1 MSSTIK
7 QTKIIMNKLKT
18 ILITVIAL
26 TISSYAIAR
35 DQIKIVGS
43 STVYPYTTVVAER
56 FGKQGK
62 FKTPVVESTGTG
74 GGFKSFC
81 GGVGVQHPDMTG
93 ASRAI
98 KQDEME
104 LCIKNGVTEIIE
116 LPIGNDGLTFAHS
129 VKGQDVNFTK
139 AQLWKAIAHDVVIDG
154 KLAKNPYKNWNEI
167 DKSLPNIKIEILV
180 APPTSGTR
188 DAWDDLVMGKGCD
201 PEFMK
206 LADKKNCT
214 KYREDTAVIEA
225 GENDT
230 LIVQKLV
237 STPNAFGYFGYS
249 YLVANKDKIKAAKID
264 GLAPTIEG
272 IQKYTYP
279 VSRPLF
285 LYAKKAHASV
295 IPGFK
300 EFLTEY
306 TGKTAVGST
315 GYLFKVGLVPN
326 AKETEEKAREV
337 ATMLVAMKN

>member
-1 MSSTIK
+1 MI
-7 QTKIIMNKLKT
+7 KLKT
-18 ILITVIAL
+18 IFITAVAVI
-26 TISSYAIAR
+26 ISSQAIAR

-62 FKTPVVESTGTG
+62 FKAPVVESTGTG

-98 KQDEME
+98 KKDEME
-104 LCIKNGVTEIIE
+104 LCIKNGVTEILE

-129 VKGQDVNFTK
+129 IKAKDANFTK
-139 AQLWKAIAHDVVIDG
+139 AQLWKAIAHDVVVDG
-154 KLAKNPYKNWNEI
+154 KLVKNPYKNWKEI
-167 DKSLPNIKIEILV
+167 DKSLPDLKIEILV

-188 DAWDDLVMGKGCD
+188 DAWDDLIMGKGCD
-201 PEFMK
+201 EAFKK
-206 LADKKNCT
+206 LADPKNCT
-214 KYREDTAVIEA
+214 KYREDAAVIEA

-230 LIVQKLV
+230 LIVQKIN

-249 YLVANKDKIKAAKID
+249 YLIANKDKIKAAKID
-264 GLAPTIEG
+264 GIAPTIDG

-279 VSRPLF
+279 VARPLF
-285 LYAKKAHASV
+285 LYAKKAHANV

-315 GYLFKVGLVPN
+315 GYLYKVGLVPN
-326 AKETEEKAREV
+326 AKETEEKVRDI
-337 ATMLVAMKN
+337 ATKLIAMKN

>member
-1 MSSTIK
+1 MI
-7 QTKIIMNKLKT
+7 KLKT
-18 ILITVIAL
+18 IFVTAVAVM
-26 TISSYAIAR
+26 ISSQAIAR

-43 STVYPYTTVVAER
+43 STVYPYSTVVAER

-98 KQDEME
+98 KKDEIE
-104 LCIKNGVTEIIE
+104 LCVKNGVTEIIE

-129 VKGQDVNFTK
+129 VKAKDANFTK
-139 AQLWKAIAHDVVIDG
+139 AQLWKAIAHDVVVDG
-154 KLAKNPYKNWNEI
+154 KLVKNPYKNWNEI
-167 DKSLPNIKIEILV
+167 DKSLPDLKIEILV

-188 DAWDDLVMGKGCD
+188 DAWDDLVMSKGCD
-201 PEFMK
+201 EAFKK
-206 LADKKNCT
+206 LADPKNCT
-214 KYREDTAVIEA
+214 KYREDAAVIEA

-230 LIVQKLV
+230 LIVQKIV

-264 GLAPTIEG
+264 GIAPSIEG

-279 VSRPLF
+279 VARPLF
-285 LYAKKAHASV
+285 MYAKKAHASV

-300 EFLTEY
+300 EFLAEY
-306 TGKTAVGST
+306 TGKTAVGAT
-315 GYLFKVGLVPN
+315 GYLYKVGLVPN
-326 AKETEEKAREV
+326 DKATEDKVRDV
-337 ATMLVAMKN
+337 AVNLVAMKN

>member
-1 MSSTIK
+1 MI
-7 QTKIIMNKLKT
+7 KLKT
-18 ILITVIAL
+18 IFIAAVAVI
-26 TISSYAIAR
+26 ISSQAIAR

-98 KQDEME
+98 KKDEVE
-104 LCIKNGVTEIIE
+104 LCIKNGVTEILE

-129 VKGQDVNFTK
+129 IKAKDANFTK
-139 AQLWKAIAHDVVIDG
+139 AQLWKAIAHDVVVDG
-154 KLAKNPYKNWNEI
+154 KLVKNPYKNWNEI
-167 DKSLPNIKIEILV
+167 DKSLPDLKIEILV

-201 PEFMK
+201 EAFKK
-206 LADKKNCT
+206 LADPKNCT
-214 KYREDTAVIEA
+214 KYREDAAVIEA

-230 LIVQKLV
+230 LIVQKIT

-249 YLVANKDKIKAAKID
+249 YLIANKDKIKAAKID
-264 GLAPTIEG
+264 GIAPSIEG

-279 VSRPLF
+279 VARPLF
-285 LYAKKAHASV
+285 LYAKKAHANV

-300 EFLTEY
+300 EFLSEY
-306 TGKTAVGST
+306 TGKTAVGSA
-315 GYLFKVGLVPN
+315 GYLYKVGLVPN
-326 AKETEEKAREV
+326 AKETEEKVRDV
-337 ATMLVAMKN
+337 AVKLTAMKN

>member
-1 MSSTIK
+1 MI
-7 QTKIIMNKLKT
+7 KLKT
-18 ILITVIAL
+18 IFITAVAVM
-26 TISSYAIAR
+26 ISSQAIAR

-98 KQDEME
+98 KKDEME

-129 VKGQDVNFTK
+129 IKGKDVNFTK
-139 AQLWKAIAHDVVIDG
+139 AQLWKAIAHDVVVDG
-154 KLAKNPYKNWNEI
+154 KLVKNPYKNWNEI
-167 DKSLPNIKIEILV
+167 DKSLPATKIEILV

-201 PEFMK
+201 EAFKK

-214 KYREDTAVIEA
+214 KYREDAAVIEA

-230 LIVQKLV
+230 LIVQKIS

-249 YLVANKDKIKAAKID
+249 YLIANKDKIKAAKID
-264 GLAPTIEG
+264 GIAPSIEG

-279 VSRPLF
+279 VARPLF
-285 LYAKKAHASV
+285 LYAKKAHANV

-326 AKETEEKAREV
+326 AKETEEKVRDV
-337 ATMLVAMKN
+337 ATKLTAMKN

>member
-1 MSSTIK
+1 MI
-7 QTKIIMNKLKT
+7 KLKT
-18 ILITVIAL
+18 IFITAVAVI
-26 TISSYAIAR
+26 ISSQAIAR

-81 GGVGVQHPDMTG
+81 GGVGVAHPDMTG

-98 KQDEME
+98 KKDEAE

-129 VKGQDVNFTK
+129 IKAKDANFTK
-139 AQLWKAIAHDVVIDG
+139 AQLWKAIAHDVVVDG
-154 KLAKNPYKNWNEI
+154 KLVKNPYKNWNEI
-167 DKSLPNIKIEILV
+167 DKSLPDLKIEILV

-201 PEFMK
+201 EAFKK
-206 LADKKNCT
+206 LADPKNCT
-214 KYREDTAVIEA
+214 KYREDAAVIEA

-230 LIVQKLV
+230 LIVQKIV

-249 YLVANKDKIKAAKID
+249 YLIANKDKIKAAKID
-264 GLAPTIEG
+264 GIAPTIEG

-285 LYAKKAHASV
+285 LYAKKAHANV

-326 AKETEEKAREV
+326 AKETEDKVRDT
-337 ATMLVAMKN
+337 ATNLVAMKN

>member
-1 MSSTIK
+1 MI
-7 QTKIIMNKLKT
+7 KLKT
-18 ILITVIAL
+18 IFITAVAVI
-26 TISSYAIAR
+26 ISSQAIAR

-98 KQDEME
+98 KKDEME
-104 LCIKNGVTEIIE
+104 LCIKNGVTEILE

-129 VKGQDVNFTK
+129 IKAKDANFTK
-139 AQLWKAIAHDVVIDG
+139 AQLWKAIAHDVVVDG
-154 KLAKNPYKNWNEI
+154 KLVKNPYKNWKEI
-167 DKSLPNIKIEILV
+167 DKSLPDLKIEILV

-201 PEFMK
+201 EAFKK

-214 KYREDTAVIEA
+214 KYREDAAVIEA

-230 LIVQKLV
+230 LIVQKIN

-249 YLVANKDKIKAAKID
+249 YLIANKDKIKAAKID
-264 GLAPTIEG
+264 GIAPTIDG

-279 VSRPLF
+279 VARPLF
-285 LYAKKAHASV
+285 LYAKKAHANV

-326 AKETEEKAREV
+326 AKETEEKVRDV
-337 ATMLVAMKN
+337 AVKLTAMKN

>member
-1 MSSTIK
+1 MI
-7 QTKIIMNKLKT
+7 KLKT
-18 ILITVIAL
+18 IFITAVAVI
-26 TISSYAIAR
+26 ISSQAIAR

-62 FKTPVVESTGTG
+62 FKAPVVESTGTG

-98 KQDEME
+98 KKDEME
-104 LCIKNGVTEIIE
+104 LCIKNGVTEILE

-129 VKGQDVNFTK
+129 IKAKDANFTK
-139 AQLWKAIAHDVVIDG
+139 AQLWKAIAHDVVVDG
-154 KLAKNPYKNWNEI
+154 KLVKNPYKNWKEI
-167 DKSLPNIKIEILV
+167 DKSLPDLKIEILV

-188 DAWDDLVMGKGCD
+188 DAWDDLIMGKGCD
-201 PEFMK
+201 EAFKK
-206 LADKKNCT
+206 LADPKNCT
-214 KYREDTAVIEA
+214 KYREDAAVIEA

-230 LIVQKLV
+230 LIVQKIN

-249 YLVANKDKIKAAKID
+249 YLIANKDKIKAAKID
-264 GLAPTIEG
+264 GIAPTIEG

-279 VSRPLF
+279 VARPLF
-285 LYAKKAHASV
+285 LYAKKAHANV

-315 GYLFKVGLVPN
+315 GYLYKVGLVPN
-326 AKETEEKAREV
+326 AKETEEKVRDI
-337 ATMLVAMKN
+337 ATKLIAMKN

>member
-1 MSSTIK
+1 MI
-7 QTKIIMNKLKT
+7 KLKT
-18 ILITVIAL
+18 IFITAVAVI
-26 TISSYAIAR
+26 ISSQAIAR

-62 FKTPVVESTGTG
+62 FKAPVVESTGTG

-98 KQDEME
+98 KKDEME
-104 LCIKNGVTEIIE
+104 LCIKNGVTEILE

-129 VKGQDVNFTK
+129 IKAKDANFTK
-139 AQLWKAIAHDVVIDG
+139 AQLWKAIAHDVVVDG
-154 KLAKNPYKNWNEI
+154 KLVKNPYKNWKEI
-167 DKSLPNIKIEILV
+167 DKSLPDLKIEILV

-201 PEFMK
+201 EAFKK

-214 KYREDTAVIEA
+214 KYREDAAVIEA

-230 LIVQKLV
+230 LIVQKIN

-249 YLVANKDKIKAAKID
+249 YLIANKDKIKAAKID
-264 GLAPTIEG
+264 GIAPTIDG

-279 VSRPLF
+279 VARPLF
-285 LYAKKAHASV
+285 LYAKKAHANV

-315 GYLFKVGLVPN
+315 GYLYKVGLVPN
-326 AKETEEKAREV
+326 AKETEDKVRDI
-337 ATMLVAMKN
+337 ATKLIAMKN

>member
-1 MSSTIK
+1 MI
-7 QTKIIMNKLKT
+7 KLKT
-18 ILITVIAL
+18 IFITAVAVL
-26 TISSYAIAR
+26 ISSQAIAR

-98 KQDEME
+98 KKDEVE

-129 VKGQDVNFTK
+129 IKGKDVNFTK

-154 KLAKNPYKNWNEI
+154 KLVKNPYKNWNEI
-167 DKSLPNIKIEILV
+167 DKSLPAIKIEILV

-188 DAWDDLVMGKGCD
+188 DAWDELVMAKGCD

-214 KYREDTAVIEA
+214 KYREDAAVIEA

-230 LIVQKLV
+230 LIVQKLG
-237 STPNAFGYFGYS
+237 SSPNAFGYFGYS

-264 GLAPTIEG
+264 GIAPTIEG

-279 VSRPLF
+279 VARPLF

-300 EFLTEY
+300 EFLAEY

-326 AKETEEKAREV
+326 AKETEDKVRDV
-337 ATMLVAMKN
+337 ATNLVAMKN

>member
-1 MSSTIK
+1 MI
-7 QTKIIMNKLKT
+7 KLKT
-18 ILITVIAL
+18 IFITAVAVM
-26 TISSYAIAR
+26 ISSQAIAR

-98 KQDEME
+98 KKDEVE
-104 LCIKNGVTEIIE
+104 LCIKNGVTEILE

-129 VKGQDVNFTK
+129 IKAKDANFTK
-139 AQLWKAIAHDVVIDG
+139 AQLWKAIAHDVVVDG
-154 KLAKNPYKNWNEI
+154 KLVKNPYKNWNEI
-167 DKSLPNIKIEILV
+167 DKSLPDLKIEVLV

-188 DAWDDLVMGKGCD
+188 DAWDDLIMGKGCD
-201 PEFMK
+201 EAFKK
-206 LADKKNCT
+206 LADPKNCT
-214 KYREDTAVIEA
+214 KYREDAAVIEA

-230 LIVQKLV
+230 LIVQKLG
-237 STPNAFGYFGYS
+237 SSPNAFGYFGYS

-264 GLAPTIEG
+264 GIAPSIEG

-279 VSRPLF
+279 VARPLF
-285 LYAKKAHASV
+285 LYAKKAHATV

-326 AKETEEKAREV
+326 AKETEEKVRDV
-337 ATMLVAMKN
+337 AVKLTAMKN

>member
-1 MSSTIK
+1 MI
-7 QTKIIMNKLKT
+7 KLKT
-18 ILITVIAL
+18 IFITAVAVI
-26 TISSYAIAR
+26 ISSQAIAR

-98 KQDEME
+98 KKDEME

-129 VKGQDVNFTK
+129 IKGKDVNFTK
-139 AQLWKAIAHDVVIDG
+139 AQLWKAIAHDVVVDG
-154 KLAKNPYKNWNEI
+154 KLVKNPYKNWNEI
-167 DKSLPNIKIEILV
+167 DKSLPAIKIEILV

-188 DAWDDLVMGKGCD
+188 DAWDDLIMGKGCD
-201 PEFMK
+201 EAFKK
-206 LADKKNCT
+206 LADPKNCT
-214 KYREDTAVIEA
+214 KYREDAAVIEA

-230 LIVQKLV
+230 LIVQKLG
-237 STPNAFGYFGYS
+237 SSPNAFGYFGYS

-264 GLAPTIEG
+264 GIAPTIEG

-285 LYAKKAHASV
+285 LYAKKAHANV

-326 AKETEEKAREV
+326 AKETEDKVRDT
-337 ATMLVAMKN
+337 ATNLVAIKN

>member
-1 MSSTIK
+1 MI
-7 QTKIIMNKLKT
+7 KLKT
-18 ILITVIAL
+18 IFITAVAVM
-26 TISSYAIAR
+26 ISSQAIAR
-35 DQIKIVGS
+35 EQIKIVGS
-43 STVYPYTTVVAER
+43 STVYPYSTVVAER

-98 KQDEME
+98 KKDEME

-129 VKGQDVNFTK
+129 IKAKDVNFTK
-139 AQLWKAIAHDVVIDG
+139 AQLWKAIAHDVVVDG
-154 KLAKNPYKNWNEI
+154 KLVKNPYKNWNEI
-167 DKSLPNIKIEILV
+167 DKSLPDLKIEILV

-188 DAWDDLVMGKGCD
+188 DAFDDLVMGKGCD
-201 PEFMK
+201 EAFKK
-206 LADKKNCT
+206 LADPKNCT
-214 KYREDTAVIEA
+214 KYREDAAVIEA

-230 LIVQKLV
+230 LIVQKIT

-249 YLVANKDKIKAAKID
+249 YLIANKDKIKAAKID
-264 GLAPTIEG
+264 GIAPSIEG

-285 LYAKKAHASV
+285 MYAKKAHANV

-300 EFLTEY
+300 EFLSEY

-326 AKETEEKAREV
+326 AKETEEKVRDV
-337 ATMLVAMKN
+337 AVKLTAMKN

>member
-1 MSSTIK
+1 MI
-7 QTKIIMNKLKT
+7 KLKT
-18 ILITVIAL
+18 IFITAL
-26 TISSYAIAR
+26 AVMISSQAIAR
-35 DQIKIVGS
+35 DQIKVVGS

-98 KQDEME
+98 KKDEVE
-104 LCIKNGVTEIIE
+104 LCVKNGVTEIIE
-116 LPIGNDGLTFAHS
+116 LPIGNDGLTLAHS
-129 VKGQDVNFTK
+129 VKAKDANFTK
-139 AQLWKAIAHDVVIDG
+139 AQLWKAIAHDVVVDG
-154 KLAKNPYKNWNEI
+154 KLVKNPYKNWKEI
-167 DKSLPNIKIEILV
+167 DKSLPDLKIEILV

-188 DAWDDLVMGKGCD
+188 DAWDELVMGKGCD

-206 LADKKNCT
+206 LADKKKCT
-214 KYREDTAVIEA
+214 KYREDAAVIEA

-230 LIVQKLV
+230 LIVQKLG

-264 GLAPTIEG
+264 GIAPTIEG

-279 VSRPLF
+279 VARPLF

-326 AKETEEKAREV
+326 AKEAEDKVRDV
-337 ATMLVAMKN
+337 ATKLVAMKN

>member
-1 MSSTIK
+1 MI
-7 QTKIIMNKLKT
+7 KLKK
-18 ILITVIAL
+18 IFITAVAVM
-26 TISSYAIAR
+26 ISSQAIAR

-98 KQDEME
+98 KKDEME
-104 LCIKNGVTEIIE
+104 LCVKNGVTEIIE

-129 VKGQDVNFTK
+129 IKGQDANFTK
-139 AQLWKAIAHDVVIDG
+139 AQLWKAIAHDVVVDG
-154 KLAKNPYKNWNEI
+154 KLVKNPYKNWNEI
-167 DKSLPNIKIEILV
+167 DKSLPAIKIEILV

-188 DAWDDLVMGKGCD
+188 DAWDDLIMSKGCD
-201 PEFMK
+201 EAFKK
-206 LADKKNCT
+206 LTDPKNCT
-214 KYREDTAVIEA
+214 KYREDAAVIEA

-230 LIVQKLV
+230 LIVQKLG
-237 STPNAFGYFGYS
+237 SSPNAFGYFGYS

-264 GLAPTIEG
+264 GIAPTIEG

-279 VSRPLF
+279 V
-285 LYAKKAHASV
+285 A
-295 IPGFK
+295 
-300 EFLTEY
+300 
-306 TGKTAVGST
+306 
-315 GYLFKVGLVPN
+315 
-326 AKETEEKAREV
+326 
-337 ATMLVAMKN
+337 

>member
-1 MSSTIK
+1 
-7 QTKIIMNKLKT
+7 MNKLKT
-18 ILITVIAL
+18 ILITVVGIMI
-26 TISSYAIAR
+26 TSYAVAR

-98 KQDEME
+98 KKDEAE

-129 VKGQDVNFTK
+129 VKGKDANFTT
-139 AQLWKAIAHDVVIDG
+139 AQLWKAIAHDVVVDG
-154 KLAKNPYKNWNEI
+154 KLVKNPYKNWNEI
-167 DKSLPNIKIEILV
+167 DKSLPAAKIEILV

-188 DAWDDLVMGKGCD
+188 DAWDELVMGKGCD

-206 LADKKNCT
+206 LTDKKNCT
-214 KYREDTAVIEA
+214 KYREDGAVIEA

-230 LIVQKLV
+230 LIVQKLS

-249 YLVANKDKIKAAKID
+249 YLVANKDKIKAAKIN
-264 GLAPTIEG
+264 GIAPSVEG

-279 VSRPLF
+279 VARPLF
-285 LYAKKAHASV
+285 LYAKKAHANV

-300 EFLTEY
+300 EFLAEF
-306 TGKTAVGST
+306 TGKTAVGAT

-326 AKETEEKAREV
+326 SKETEDKVREI
-337 ATMLVAMKN
+337 ATKLVAMKN

>member
-1 MSSTIK
+1 MI
-7 QTKIIMNKLKT
+7 KLKT
-18 ILITVIAL
+18 IFITAVAVM
-26 TISSYAIAR
+26 ISSQAIAR

-62 FKTPVVESTGTG
+62 FKAPVVESTGTG

-98 KQDEME
+98 KKDEME
-104 LCIKNGVTEIIE
+104 LCIKNGVTEILE

-129 VKGQDVNFTK
+129 IKAKDANFTK
-139 AQLWKAIAHDVVIDG
+139 AQLWKAIAHDVVVDG
-154 KLAKNPYKNWNEI
+154 KLVKNPYKNWKEI
-167 DKSLPNIKIEILV
+167 DKSLPDLKIEILV

-201 PEFMK
+201 EAFKK
-206 LADKKNCT
+206 LADPKNCT
-214 KYREDTAVIEA
+214 KYREDAAVIEA

-230 LIVQKLV
+230 LIVQKIN

-249 YLVANKDKIKAAKID
+249 YLIANKDKIKAAKID
-264 GLAPTIEG
+264 GIAPTIEG

-279 VSRPLF
+279 VARPLF
-285 LYAKKAHASV
+285 LYAKKAHANV

-315 GYLFKVGLVPN
+315 GYLYKVGLVPN
-326 AKETEEKAREV
+326 AKETEEKVRDV
-337 ATMLVAMKN
+337 ATKLIAMKN

>member
-1 MSSTIK
+1 MI
-7 QTKIIMNKLKT
+7 KLKT
-18 ILITVIAL
+18 IFITAVAVM
-26 TISSYAIAR
+26 ISSQAIAR

-81 GGVGVQHPDMTG
+81 GGVGVAHPDMTG

-98 KQDEME
+98 KKDEAE

-129 VKGQDVNFTK
+129 IKAKDANFTK
-139 AQLWKAIAHDVVIDG
+139 AQLWKAIAHDVVVDG
-154 KLAKNPYKNWNEI
+154 KLVKNPYKNWNEI
-167 DKSLPNIKIEILV
+167 DKSLPDLKIEILV

-201 PEFMK
+201 EAFKK
-206 LADKKNCT
+206 LADPKNCT
-214 KYREDTAVIEA
+214 KYREDAAVIEA

-230 LIVQKLV
+230 LIVQKIT

-249 YLVANKDKIKAAKID
+249 YLIANKDKIKAAKID
-264 GLAPTIEG
+264 GIAPSIEG

-279 VSRPLF
+279 VARPLF
-285 LYAKKAHASV
+285 LYAKKAHATV

-326 AKETEEKAREV
+326 SKETEEKVRDV
-337 ATMLVAMKN
+337 ATKLTAMKN

>member
-1 MSSTIK
+1 MI
-7 QTKIIMNKLKT
+7 KLKT
-18 ILITVIAL
+18 IFITAVAVM
-26 TISSYAIAR
+26 ISSQAIAR

-98 KQDEME
+98 KKDEVE
-104 LCIKNGVTEIIE
+104 LCIKNGVTDIIE

-129 VKGQDVNFTK
+129 IKAKDVNFTK
-139 AQLWKAIAHDVVIDG
+139 AQLWKAIAHDVVVDG
-154 KLAKNPYKNWNEI
+154 KLVKNPYKNWNEI
-167 DKSLPNIKIEILV
+167 DKSLPDLKIEILV

-201 PEFMK
+201 EAFKK
-206 LADKKNCT
+206 LADPKNCT
-214 KYREDTAVIEA
+214 KYREDAAVIEA

-230 LIVQKLV
+230 LIVQKIT

-249 YLVANKDKIKAAKID
+249 YLIANKDKIKAAKID
-264 GLAPTIEG
+264 GIAPSIEG

-279 VSRPLF
+279 VARPLF
-285 LYAKKAHASV
+285 LYAKKAHATV

-326 AKETEEKAREV
+326 AKETEEKVRDV
-337 ATMLVAMKN
+337 AVKLTAMKN

>member
-1 MSSTIK
+1 
-7 QTKIIMNKLKT
+7 MNKLKT
-18 ILITVIAL
+18 ILITVVGIMI
-26 TISSYAIAR
+26 TSYAVAR

-98 KQDEME
+98 KKDEAE

-129 VKGQDVNFTK
+129 VKGKDANFTT
-139 AQLWKAIAHDVVIDG
+139 AQLWKAIAHDVVVDG
-154 KLAKNPYKNWNEI
+154 KLVKNPYKNWNEI
-167 DKSLPNIKIEILV
+167 DKSLPAAKIEILV

-188 DAWDDLVMGKGCD
+188 DAWDELVMGKGCD

-206 LADKKNCT
+206 LTDKKNCT
-214 KYREDTAVIEA
+214 KYREDGAVIEA

-230 LIVQKLV
+230 LIVQKLT

-249 YLVANKDKIKAAKID
+249 YLVANKDKIKAAKIN
-264 GLAPTIEG
+264 GIAPSVEG

-279 VSRPLF
+279 VARPLF
-285 LYAKKAHASV
+285 LYAKKAHANV

-300 EFLTEY
+300 EFLAEY
-306 TGKTAVGST
+306 TGKTAVGAT

-326 AKETEEKAREV
+326 SKETEDKVREV
-337 ATMLVAMKN
+337 ATKLVAMKN

>member
-1 MSSTIK
+1 MI
-7 QTKIIMNKLKT
+7 KLKT
-18 ILITVIAL
+18 IFITAVAVM
-26 TISSYAIAR
+26 ISSQAIAR
-35 DQIKIVGS
+35 DQIKITGS
-43 STVYPYTTVVAER
+43 STVYPYSTVVAER

-62 FKTPVVESTGTG
+62 FKTPVVESVGTG

-98 KQDEME
+98 KKDEIE
-104 LCIKNGVTEIIE
+104 LCVKNGVTEIIE
-116 LPIGNDGLTFAHS
+116 LPVGNDGLTFAHS
-129 VKGQDVNFTK
+129 VKAKDANFSK
-139 AQLWKAIAHDVVIDG
+139 LQLWKAIAHDVVVDG
-154 KLAKNPYKNWNEI
+154 KLVKNPYKNWKEI
-167 DKSLPNIKIEILV
+167 DKSLPDLKIEILV

-214 KYREDTAVIEA
+214 KYREDAAVIEA

-230 LIVQKLV
+230 LIVQKIT

-264 GLAPTIEG
+264 GIAPSIEG

-279 VSRPLF
+279 VARPLF

-306 TGKTAVGST
+306 TGKTAVGAT

-326 AKETEEKAREV
+326 AKETEDKVRDV
-337 ATMLVAMKN
+337 ATKLIAMKN

>member
-1 MSSTIK
+1 MI
-7 QTKIIMNKLKT
+7 KLKT
-18 ILITVIAL
+18 IFITAVAVM
-26 TISSYAIAR
+26 ISSQAIAR

-98 KQDEME
+98 KKDEVE
-104 LCIKNGVTEIIE
+104 LCIKNGVTEILE

-129 VKGQDVNFTK
+129 IKAKDANFTK
-139 AQLWKAIAHDVVIDG
+139 AQLWKAIAHDVVVDG
-154 KLAKNPYKNWNEI
+154 KLVKNPYKNWNEI
-167 DKSLPNIKIEILV
+167 DKSLPDLKIEILV

-201 PEFMK
+201 EAFKK
-206 LADKKNCT
+206 LADPKNCT
-214 KYREDTAVIEA
+214 KYREDAAVIEA

-230 LIVQKLV
+230 LIVQKIT

-249 YLVANKDKIKAAKID
+249 YLIANKDKIKAAKID
-264 GLAPTIEG
+264 GIAPSIEG

-279 VSRPLF
+279 VARPLF
-285 LYAKKAHASV
+285 LYAKKAHANV

-300 EFLTEY
+300 EFLSEY

-315 GYLFKVGLVPN
+315 GYLYKVGLVPN
-326 AKETEEKAREV
+326 AKETEEKVRDV
-337 ATMLVAMKN
+337 AVKLTAMKN

>member
-1 MSSTIK
+1 MI
-7 QTKIIMNKLKT
+7 KLKT
-18 ILITVIAL
+18 IFITAVAVM
-26 TISSYAIAR
+26 ISSQAIAR

-98 KQDEME
+98 KKDEVE
-104 LCIKNGVTEIIE
+104 LCVKNGVTEIIE

-129 VKGQDVNFTK
+129 VKAKDANFTK
-139 AQLWKAIAHDVVIDG
+139 AQLWKAIAHDVVVDG
-154 KLAKNPYKNWNEI
+154 KLVKNPYKNWKEI
-167 DKSLPNIKIEILV
+167 DKSLPDLKIEILV

-188 DAWDDLVMGKGCD
+188 DAWDELVMGKGCD

-214 KYREDTAVIEA
+214 KYREDAAVIEA

-230 LIVQKLV
+230 LIVQKLG

-264 GLAPTIEG
+264 GISPTIEG

-279 VSRPLF
+279 VARPLF
-285 LYAKKAHASV
+285 LYAKKAHACV

-326 AKETEEKAREV
+326 AKETEDKVRDV
-337 ATMLVAMKN
+337 ATKLVAMKN

>member
-1 MSSTIK
+1 MI
-7 QTKIIMNKLKT
+7 KLKT
-18 ILITVIAL
+18 IFITAL
-26 TISSYAIAR
+26 AVMISSQAIAR
-35 DQIKIVGS
+35 DQIKVVGS

-98 KQDEME
+98 KKDEVE
-104 LCIKNGVTEIIE
+104 LCVKNGVTEIIE
-116 LPIGNDGLTFAHS
+116 LPIGNDGLTLAHS
-129 VKGQDVNFTK
+129 VKAKDANFTK
-139 AQLWKAIAHDVVIDG
+139 AQLWKAIAHDVVVDG
-154 KLAKNPYKNWNEI
+154 KLVKNPYKNWKEI
-167 DKSLPNIKIEILV
+167 DKSLPDLKIEILV

-188 DAWDDLVMGKGCD
+188 DAWDELVMGKGCD

-214 KYREDTAVIEA
+214 KYREDAAVIEA

-230 LIVQKLV
+230 LIVQKLG

-264 GLAPTIEG
+264 GIAPTIEG

-279 VSRPLF
+279 VARPLF

-326 AKETEEKAREV
+326 AKEAEDKVRDV
-337 ATMLVAMKN
+337 ATKLVAMKN

>member
-1 MSSTIK
+1 MI
-7 QTKIIMNKLKT
+7 KLKT
-18 ILITVIAL
+18 IFITAVAVM
-26 TISSYAIAR
+26 ISSQAIAR

-98 KQDEME
+98 KKDEVE
-104 LCIKNGVTEIIE
+104 LCIKNGVTEILE

-129 VKGQDVNFTK
+129 IKAKDANFTK
-139 AQLWKAIAHDVVIDG
+139 AQLWKAIAHDVVVDG
-154 KLAKNPYKNWNEI
+154 KLVKNPYKNWNEI
-167 DKSLPNIKIEILV
+167 DKSLPDLKIEVLV

-188 DAWDDLVMGKGCD
+188 DAWDDLIMGKGCD
-201 PEFMK
+201 EAFKK
-206 LADKKNCT
+206 LADPKNCT
-214 KYREDTAVIEA
+214 KYREDAAVIEA

-230 LIVQKLV
+230 LIVQKIT

-249 YLVANKDKIKAAKID
+249 YLIANKDKIKAAKID
-264 GLAPTIEG
+264 GIAPSIEG

-279 VSRPLF
+279 VARPLF
-285 LYAKKAHASV
+285 LYAKKAHATV

-315 GYLFKVGLVPN
+315 GYLYKVGLVPN
-326 AKETEEKAREV
+326 AKETEEKVRDV
-337 ATMLVAMKN
+337 AVKLTAMKN

>member
-1 MSSTIK
+1 MI
-7 QTKIIMNKLKT
+7 KLKT
-18 ILITVIAL
+18 IFITAVAVM
-26 TISSYAIAR
+26 ISSQAIAR

-81 GGVGVQHPDMTG
+81 GGVGVAHPDMTG

-98 KQDEME
+98 KKDEAE

-129 VKGQDVNFTK
+129 IKAKDANFTK
-139 AQLWKAIAHDVVIDG
+139 AQLWKAIAHDVVVDG
-154 KLAKNPYKNWNEI
+154 KLVKNPYKNWNEI
-167 DKSLPNIKIEILV
+167 DKSLPDLKIEILV

-201 PEFMK
+201 EAFKK
-206 LADKKNCT
+206 LADPKNCT
-214 KYREDTAVIEA
+214 KYREDAAVIEA

-230 LIVQKLV
+230 LIVQKIT

-264 GLAPTIEG
+264 GIAPTIEG

-285 LYAKKAHASV
+285 LYAKKAHANV

-326 AKETEEKAREV
+326 AKETEEKVRDV
-337 ATMLVAMKN
+337 ATKLTAMKN

>member
-1 MSSTIK
+1 MI
-7 QTKIIMNKLKT
+7 KLKT
-18 ILITVIAL
+18 IFITAVAVI
-26 TISSYAIAR
+26 ISSQAIAR

-81 GGVGVQHPDMTG
+81 GGVGVAHPDMTG

-98 KQDEME
+98 KKDEAE

-129 VKGQDVNFTK
+129 IKAKDANFTK
-139 AQLWKAIAHDVVIDG
+139 AQLWKAIAHDVVVDG
-154 KLAKNPYKNWNEI
+154 KLVKNPYKNWNEI
-167 DKSLPNIKIEILV
+167 DKSLPDLKIEILV

-201 PEFMK
+201 EAFKK
-206 LADKKNCT
+206 LADPKNCT
-214 KYREDTAVIEA
+214 KYREDAAVIEA

-230 LIVQKLV
+230 LIVQKIT

-264 GLAPTIEG
+264 GIAPTIEG

-285 LYAKKAHASV
+285 LYAKKAHANV

-326 AKETEEKAREV
+326 AKETEEKVRDV
-337 ATMLVAMKN
+337 ATKLTAMKN

>member
-1 MSSTIK
+1 MI
-7 QTKIIMNKLKT
+7 KLKT
-18 ILITVIAL
+18 IFITAVAVI
-26 TISSYAIAR
+26 ISSQAIAR

-98 KQDEME
+98 KKDEME

-129 VKGQDVNFTK
+129 IKGKDVNFTK
-139 AQLWKAIAHDVVIDG
+139 AQLWKAIAHDVVVDG
-154 KLAKNPYKNWNEI
+154 KLVKNPYKNWNEI
-167 DKSLPNIKIEILV
+167 DKSLPATKIEILV

-188 DAWDDLVMGKGCD
+188 DAWDDLIMGKGCD
-201 PEFMK
+201 EAFKK
-206 LADKKNCT
+206 LADPKNCT
-214 KYREDTAVIEA
+214 KYREDAAVIEA

-230 LIVQKLV
+230 LIVQKLG
-237 STPNAFGYFGYS
+237 SSPNAFGYFGYS

-264 GLAPTIEG
+264 GMHQQLKGYRNIPILLQDHYSCMLKKLTLL
-272 IQKYTYP
+272 
-279 VSRPLF
+279 LF
-285 LYAKKAHASV
+285 QDL
-295 IPGFK
+295 
-300 EFLTEY
+300 
-306 TGKTAVGST
+306 
-315 GYLFKVGLVPN
+315 
-326 AKETEEKAREV
+326 
-337 ATMLVAMKN
+337 KNS

>member
-1 MSSTIK
+1 MI
-7 QTKIIMNKLKT
+7 KLKT
-18 ILITVIAL
+18 IFITAVAVM
-26 TISSYAIAR
+26 ISSQAIAR

-81 GGVGVQHPDMTG
+81 GGVGVAHPDMTG

-98 KQDEME
+98 KKDEVE

-116 LPIGNDGLTFAHS
+116 LPIGNDGLTLAHS
-129 VKGQDVNFTK
+129 IKAKDVNFTK
-139 AQLWKAIAHDVVIDG
+139 AQLWKAIAHDVVVDG
-154 KLAKNPYKNWNEI
+154 KLVKNPYKNWNEI
-167 DKSLPNIKIEILV
+167 DKSLPDLKIEILV

-201 PEFMK
+201 EAFKK
-206 LADKKNCT
+206 LADPKNCT
-214 KYREDTAVIEA
+214 KYREDAAVIEA

-230 LIVQKLV
+230 LIVQKIV

-249 YLVANKDKIKAAKID
+249 YLIANKDKIKAAKID
-264 GLAPTIEG
+264 GIAPTIEG

-285 LYAKKAHASV
+285 MYAKKAHANV

-315 GYLFKVGLVPN
+315 GYLFKFGLVPN
-326 AKETEEKAREV
+326 AKETEDKVRDI
-337 ATMLVAMKN
+337 ATNLVAMKN

>member
-1 MSSTIK
+1 MI
-7 QTKIIMNKLKT
+7 KLKT
-18 ILITVIAL
+18 IFITAVAVM
-26 TISSYAIAR
+26 ISSQAIAR

-98 KQDEME
+98 KKDEVE
-104 LCIKNGVTEIIE
+104 LCIKNGVTDIIE

-129 VKGQDVNFTK
+129 IKAKDVNFTK
-139 AQLWKAIAHDVVIDG
+139 AQLWKAIAHDVVVDG
-154 KLAKNPYKNWNEI
+154 KLVKNPYKNWNEI
-167 DKSLPNIKIEILV
+167 DKSLPDLKIEILV

-201 PEFMK
+201 EAFKK
-206 LADKKNCT
+206 LADPKNCT
-214 KYREDTAVIEA
+214 KYREDAAVIEA

-230 LIVQKLV
+230 LIVQKIT

-264 GLAPTIEG
+264 GIAPTIEG

-285 LYAKKAHASV
+285 LYAKKAHANV

-326 AKETEEKAREV
+326 AKETEDKVRDT
-337 ATMLVAMKN
+337 ATNLVAIKN

>member
-1 MSSTIK
+1 MI
-7 QTKIIMNKLKT
+7 KLKT
-18 ILITVIAL
+18 IFITAVAVM
-26 TISSYAIAR
+26 ISSQAIAR

-98 KQDEME
+98 KKDEVE

-129 VKGQDVNFTK
+129 IKAKDANFTK
-139 AQLWKAIAHDVVIDG
+139 AQLWKAIAHDVVVDG
-154 KLAKNPYKNWNEI
+154 KLVKNPYKNWKEI
-167 DKSLPNIKIEILV
+167 DKSLPDLKIEILV

-201 PEFMK
+201 EAFKK

-214 KYREDTAVIEA
+214 KYREDAAVIEA

-230 LIVQKLV
+230 LIVQKIT

-249 YLVANKDKIKAAKID
+249 YLIANKDKIKAAKID
-264 GLAPTIEG
+264 GIAPSIEG

-279 VSRPLF
+279 VARPLF
-285 LYAKKAHASV
+285 LYAKKAHANV

-306 TGKTAVGST
+306 TGKTAVGSA
-315 GYLFKVGLVPN
+315 GYLYKVGLVPN
-326 AKETEEKAREV
+326 AKETEEKVRDV
-337 ATMLVAMKN
+337 AVKLTAMKN

>member
-1 MSSTIK
+1 MI
-7 QTKIIMNKLKT
+7 KLKT
-18 ILITVIAL
+18 IFITAVAVM
-26 TISSYAIAR
+26 ISSQAIAR

-98 KQDEME
+98 KKDEVE
-104 LCIKNGVTEIIE
+104 LCIKNGVTEILE

-129 VKGQDVNFTK
+129 IKAKDANFTK
-139 AQLWKAIAHDVVIDG
+139 AQLWKAIAHDVVVDG
-154 KLAKNPYKNWNEI
+154 KLVKNPYKNWNEI
-167 DKSLPNIKIEILV
+167 DKSLPDLKIEVLV

-188 DAWDDLVMGKGCD
+188 DAWDDLIMGKGCD
-201 PEFMK
+201 EAFKK
-206 LADKKNCT
+206 LADPKNCT
-214 KYREDTAVIEA
+214 KYREDAAVIEA

-230 LIVQKLV
+230 LIVQKIT

-249 YLVANKDKIKAAKID
+249 YLIANKDKIKAAKID
-264 GLAPTIEG
+264 GIAPTIEG

-285 LYAKKAHASV
+285 LYAKKAHANV

-326 AKETEEKAREV
+326 AKETEDKVRDT
-337 ATMLVAMKN
+337 ATNLVAIKN

>member
-1 MSSTIK
+1 
-7 QTKIIMNKLKT
+7 MNKLKT
-18 ILITVIAL
+18 TLITVVGIMI
-26 TISSYAIAR
+26 TSYAVAR

-98 KQDEME
+98 KKDEME

-129 VKGQDVNFTK
+129 IKGKDVNFTK
-139 AQLWKAIAHDVVIDG
+139 AQLWKAIAHDVVVDG
-154 KLAKNPYKNWNEI
+154 KLVKNPYKNWNEI
-167 DKSLPNIKIEILV
+167 DKSLPAIKIEILV

-188 DAWDDLVMGKGCD
+188 DAWDDLIMGKGCD
-201 PEFMK
+201 EAFKK

-214 KYREDTAVIEA
+214 KYREDAAVIEA

-230 LIVQKLV
+230 LIVQKLG
-237 STPNAFGYFGYS
+237 SSPNAFGYFGYS

-264 GLAPTIEG
+264 GIAPTIEG

-279 VSRPLF
+279 VARPLF
-285 LYAKKAHASV
+285 LYAKKAHATV

-306 TGKTAVGST
+306 TGKTAVGAT
-315 GYLFKVGLVPN
+315 GYLYKVGLVPN
-326 AKETEEKAREV
+326 AKQAEDKVRDV
-337 ATMLVAMKN
+337 ATKLIAMKN